1 MTQFYPE
8 TVNHHPVHAIHNKKK
23 AACFISSS
31 QEVPDKQNPSITGL
45 HNHQG
50 VCPKPALPVRDMP
63 SGGCTQGKAQLRT
76 PDKTCNQA
84 TMPPLYD
91 SRRAA

>member
-1 MTQFYPE
+1 MTQLNPE
-8 TVNHHPVHAIHNKKK
+8 TVNHHPVHAIHTEKGGV
-23 AACFISSS
+23 FHTSS
-31 QEVPDKQNPSITGL
+31 QELPDKQNPSITGL

-63 SGGCTQGKAQLRT
+63 SGGCAQGKAQLRT